1 MQIGIDVGGTKIEGI
16 LLDDTGQEIRRERTP
31 TFPGHYDS
39 TVNTIVTLC
48 KFLETKSNGPCTVG
62 IGAPGS
68 VSPINGLHRNANSTC
83 LNNQNFRADIEN
95 FLGKEVQLANDANC
109 FALSESVDGAGAGFN
124 VVFGVILGTG
134 VGGGIAINQ
143 TVRPGLNGIAG
154 EWGHNPLPWP
164 DTTDHHSVKCFCGQ
178 TNCIETFLSG
188 PSLLRDYQSNGGTL
202 HSVEAMA
209 QSVSIDS
216 AAEAALARYSRRLS
230 RALAQIINV
239 LDPDGIVLGGGL
251 SNITSLY
258 DTIPQ
263 ELPDYVF
270 SDACD
275 TPIVRNQH
283 GDSSGV
289 RGAAWL
295 GSRPENYE

>member
-1 MQIGIDVGGTKIEGI
+1 
-16 LLDDTGQEIRRERTP
+16 
-31 TFPGHYDS
+31 
-39 TVNTIVTLC
+39 
-48 KFLETKSNGPCTVG
+48 
-62 IGAPGS
+62 
-68 VSPINGLHRNANSTC
+68 
-83 LNNQNFRADIEN
+83 
-95 FLGKEVQLANDANC
+95 
-109 FALSESVDGAGAGFN
+109 
-124 VVFGVILGTG
+124 
-134 VGGGIAINQ
+134 
-143 TVRPGLNGIAG
+143 
-154 EWGHNPLPWP
+154 
-164 DTTDHHSVKCFCGQ
+164 
-178 TNCIETFLSG
+178 
-188 PSLLRDYQSNGGTL
+188 
-202 HSVEAMA
+202 MA
-209 QSVSIDS
+209 QSVGIDS

-270 SDACD
+270 SDACA

-295 GSRPENYE
+295 GTKPENYE